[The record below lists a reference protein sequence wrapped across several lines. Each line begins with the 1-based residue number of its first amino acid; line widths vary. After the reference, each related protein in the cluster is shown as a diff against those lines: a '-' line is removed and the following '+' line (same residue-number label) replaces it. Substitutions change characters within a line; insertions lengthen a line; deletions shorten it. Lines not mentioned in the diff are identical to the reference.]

1 MDRTDRR
8 GLSAAMAFA
17 LIAAAG
23 MPISAA
29 TYPAE
34 PSVMLDETVVQEQA
48 QPHADIRIRF
58 NFDGV
63 PFDQVLDFFSREAGL
78 PVIRETAV
86 PDGTLKFIS
95 GRDFALGEALE
106 VFNYSLRVHGVRLV
120 HEADFL
126 YLRSMEGAATD
137 ARPVAPSELA
147 DLSQVDPSAYLT
159 TYIPLNNALASA
171 VIEQIKPLVRAP
183 GLVLAIEN
191 QNLLLLVE
199 TAAQCQR
206 LYEVITQIDL
216 IRPTDVVMEVVPLR
230 FSQVAPLVATLK
242 GLIPEREQIMVMDK
256 NQNARLIDDV
266 SKPALKIQADTRIN
280 AVVAVGPTTRMP
292 VVRELIAMLDTP
304 EGVESGGGGVR
315 MQAYEVVGV
324 SADEASR
331 QIDALFK
338 ALPDLRKPTVRPL
351 ASVGRVMIV
360 GTPEQIMQARALL
373 DVIDPN
379 AGEGVR
385 GDRAARVI
393 ELEHLDPNKAMQI
406 AARLLTPRQNAVLK
420 YVAAPSGKGV
430 LVVGPSVDV
439 DALEAL
445 LGGLDVAPEIR
456 QEVRVVTISSGS
468 VQDVIDRAVALDGL
482 TPESQE
488 DPVRTIVDVN
498 SRSVTLV
505 GSNAALM
512 RFEQRLRSVQQNAVV
527 ATESRTYPLGYAK
540 ASDISGRLMRLL
552 RPLLEPTDGSA
563 YVSPRI
569 EALDELDSII
579 VHALPEQFSTI
590 EGLIAQLDRSKP
602 GDRQFQVFSLRG
614 PGAQDAVERAVKL
627 YNEQTAGMDEAEA
640 GAIEYEID
648 RAAGKLL
655 LTGRAPGLRIFTGI
669 LQQTQQLTPP
679 QRTTR
684 IFDAQFAKASDL
696 LEPLKEYLASADSI
710 DPAREV
716 PEATISVIDRTNSL
730 MITAEGAQH
739 QMILD
744 YLRRLDQIEPS
755 DLPPLRLLQLRTADA
770 VNISSML
777 TQQYNKRPAADRMAR
792 PVEIRADGNTNTL
805 IVAAHAELFDEI
817 KAFVDSLNEEQ
828 SDQPERKTFLFPL
841 KTAKAVN
848 VAEAMNKL
856 FPEPPMPKD
865 RYGRDMPWLRE
876 MREITVSADDSSN
889 SLIIDAPIE
898 REESL
903 RELAEKLDRVE
914 VPPVAELRT
923 YQVIGADLGSIAR
936 MLQGLSRNGSLSS
949 PASSGRPKVPVVIET
964 EPKSSTL
971 IVAGDE
977 VTFEKVEQVLKSLT
991 AVPVEKGLRIIPVA
1005 NTEASAIRERALAIY
1020 NAQISQ
1026 IPGANPVD
1034 ITIDEESNSLEVVAD
1049 HEAMARFM
1057 KIMNELQRQIGPARE
1072 VRMIELRLAK
1082 VNEVVGFLREL
1093 VSASES
1099 MRVMGGPE
1107 PVFEPIETTNAIMVA
1122 AQPAQFA
1129 IISQLVLSLD
1139 NQQVAE
1145 RPPLRIMK
1153 LRSTDA
1159 TNLSSVLQRSY
1170 QQRSP
1175 DERAKKPVDIQ
1186 ADAATNTLIV
1196 SAHPDVMPEIES
1208 IVRELND
1215 ARELDEA
1222 DRQIQIYPLRVARA
1236 EDLARTIDEMYPEP
1250 PMPLDSRGRPRPDLR
1265 RPKEIFVRADR
1276 ATNSLIVDA
1285 PTERLAGF
1293 EQIVS
1298 QLDKAKL
1305 ADDVELRTYRIV
1317 RADLDAVQ
1325 KTLKGLAE
1333 SGALT
1338 TSMQSPVSI
1347 TSEPMS
1353 RTIVVSGPA
1362 EIFERVETV
1371 LKEIDGDINRPTT
1384 SMKLY
1389 PLEHARADRLKVI
1402 LEQMLSARLREVQ
1415 RADGAVMPDM
1425 EELLEISADPSSNTL
1440 IISAPDAV
1448 QEEARQ
1454 LIEVLDTEAAAVGRS
1469 TVRVVPLTYA
1479 DASQVA
1485 RTLQQ
1490 AVPSM
1495 DLPSGD
1501 QVQII
1506 PTVSSNAIL
1515 LSGVAADL
1523 TKVEALIEPLDR
1535 QPFDPE
1541 KPAVETFPLQ
1551 HADANAIARMVEL
1564 LLVDQQQTD
1573 PRILLLQMR
1582 ARNYRMPTT
1591 PKIHVQAEPRT
1602 NSLIVSGPT
1611 STIELARA
1619 MIDRLDQ
1626 PAEDPGRTVLT
1637 FTPINGDP
1645 VKLAQAVSRIM
1656 SATIPQGRR
1665 PLEVTAEPTSGS
1677 VLVIGQPEEAAAA
1690 VAKLADLDERTP
1702 ALPMVDVRSFDLTHA
1717 AASGTAN
1724 AVRSLLSDQSRWPAA
1739 LVRAQR
1745 AGVRVPTVSVQ
1756 PDAATNR
1763 LIVSVPSVLMP
1774 LAEQLISTLDKPRQA
1789 GAVEVRVYR
1798 LEKGNAESIAEAL
1811 TSALRAG
1818 LSPGETAP
1826 IVTAEPSSNTV
1837 IIAGNAQRLVQA
1849 ATLIESMDE
1858 TVEPAGIG
1866 VRTVFLEHAQA
1877 EALAPLV
1884 EKIIEQED
1892 PIGDVVPWMRS
1903 TIMRDLMRAGKAT
1916 SAAPV
1921 RVIAERRLN
1930 ALVISAPTPL
1940 LELAEQVIAGLD
1952 VDRDP
1957 TGPGGGRIV
1966 RVITLTNADVSELST
1981 SIGEMFASDDVGA
1994 VPPVVRVD
2002 VQSNSLIVRGTV
2014 EQIGLIEDIVSKLDA
2029 ATLTSQRQLRLIS
2042 VDRSKADA
2050 MLMARTLRRMLEQQG
2065 GIKVE
2070 IISADELM
2078 DRRETPG
2085 PSGSALPLGPD
2096 LPGFDVN
2103 RLGAWVSSFALAANL
2118 YEPPMGDG
2126 EAASEEG
2133 QADEADEPTVVIAVD
2148 PVTNALMI
2156 IGAPRLTDRIAGL
2169 VAELESQMP
2178 AEPTGV
2184 RIVTLPDTADARGVA
2199 DVVAQTV
2206 RQVGTATANN
2216 PGGFTGRVVVRPD
2229 PSGKAVIVWANA
2241 TDFSTVSEIIAG
2253 VASLADTVEMTIKVY
2268 PLSNVTARQA
2278 LGSVRDLFS
2287 VAPRG
2292 WQAQQLRNMTL
2303 QGRDGITL
2311 RATINPAKVKVIADP
2326 SETSLIVA
2334 APGEAFD
2341 LIDRFITLIDQSPVM
2356 NRLAIRRYALDNA
2369 RALDLTRTLQQLF
2382 DAQRAGAGRMA
2393 NQLPRARFVADDRT
2407 NSMLVTATQ
2416 AQHEEVSRLLAT
2428 ADIATDLEG
2437 VELAIIPLK
2446 NASPRGVSR
2455 IIEEVVIGKDP
2466 GRRERIQISAEDS
2479 SRLFVV
2485 KAPPEDLAQIRAIV
2499 EQVDD
2504 IEVGSFPIRSIKL
2517 EQANAMEVAGQLQ
2530 DFFRERGSLSGRRG
2544 ARSGGAAIIGD
2555 EKSGTIVVAAS
2566 DDDFEQVQSLVSMF
2580 DVPAEGR
2587 KMQHHIIKLK
2597 NARVTDIGNTVRNL
2611 ASQLQNDRMFG
2622 FWFGR
2627 SQQNSNTDKLFV
2639 DWNDRTNSII
2649 VFGQGESLE
2658 MIMQIITEL
2667 DTPLS
2672 DKTRLEVR
2680 AIRAKGS
2687 DLNALANLIEQA
2699 TGTPGWRSWQGRD
2712 PDKVTVEV
2720 DRERGLLLLIGAQAR
2735 VDMAEG
2741 YISQIGEAGVDP
2753 DRKITSVRLEYAD
2766 AARAAQSL
2774 SRFFMER
2781 ARGQGLRDA
2790 GVSVIGSRDGN
2801 VLLVS
2806 ADEED
2811 LAIVQELVAQID
2823 QPEMGNDRVLDVIA
2837 LKHADPADAAA
2848 LIGQMFP
2855 ARRADE
2861 RVIVTPQANRN
2872 SIIVS
2877 APPKSIEGVREL
2889 VSRIDTLPDAGST
2902 RISTVQLESAR
2913 AADVARALADA
2924 LPEGVRIQI
2933 TPVERSNSLLL
2944 TGSDEAIALVTEQI
2958 KSLDTETALS
2968 PVEFRRFEIKHQSVT
2983 DVAYTVRS
2991 MMRGRPRS
2999 PGTPEPNFD
3008 PLFDDNVLAV
3018 TASADEMPFIE
3029 QVITQIDT
3037 PRGTTRKTEFFR
3049 LEYAPAEST
3058 AEALKVF
3065 YGQFAP
3071 EASSPAQRDVT
3082 VVADP
3087 ATNSLVI
3094 SADESVWDGI
3104 TNLISQLDTEEYD
3117 TSQQLVVL
3125 QLQHADATSVARA
3138 INSGLRAPLEEQ
3150 LRREQLRVREES
3162 RNRGRR
3168 DDPIDMP
3175 TVLVSMEGM
3184 PTVSAEI
3191 QTNSLIVFAGRKDL
3205 ARIEAIVKQ
3214 LDVPGYQ
3221 RMPEPRIIPLP
3232 TGRASAIAQ
3241 SVRSAFMTPG
3251 TRQGSPREVLII
3263 GDDTS
3268 SSLIV
3273 RADETQ
3279 FSQILS
3285 LTMALVAESGQSQ
3298 ATPHVVRL
3306 TSIPAVRMRD
3316 TLLETFNDLAQQRN
3330 EPLTISVDRNSNA
3343 IIVASSDD
3351 LFEQISELVHE
3362 LDSPADGGGDEATGV
3377 FSTLGQTVLIVD
3389 IENYSPVDIAQMLGL
3404 LGVTRAQ
3411 SGDRPGIVSEPVTLV
3426 TLKTRRGLAIMG
3438 SKADVIVVAELIKK
3452 IDTKPEETTQNLT
3465 SVRLKM
3471 AQASAVV
3478 NVLNELLD
3486 TMRQGP
3492 ATAPAMALREQI
3504 RRLNLARENFDD
3516 DPIDLDLSV
3525 PIRLIADT
3533 QTNSVFVGSSQGNVE
3548 AMRALIEMLDT
3559 LPVGDAVVVR
3569 IFPLENSSAQTIK
3582 PILDQLFREGER
3594 LRRQPGS
3601 NLAAL
3606 PNTAIGQA
3614 LVGQVAVSVD
3624 ERTNSL
3630 IIAGREEAV
3639 ALVEVL
3645 IDELDADAA
3654 DRGWIEAQVIPLEY
3668 ADAVLLGEKITEVL
3682 VSGLADTPEA
3692 VGLQRQVGRLR
3703 LVLAGEDG
3711 SGTRQVDSDIFAP
3724 MSDLVITSEENLNAL
3739 IVIGTPTN
3747 IGVVRELVKMLD
3759 VELASANNSVRVLPL
3774 EHAAAERVAGIV
3786 NDMFRQRE
3794 SLPSFRPEDRVV
3806 VSVDARTNSLVV
3818 STSPRSFSLLDG
3830 LLKTLDQEETRFA
3843 VGLHV
3848 VHVPNADVRD
3858 LAPKL
3863 ERLML
3868 ERLNATRRAGDVESP
3883 EDVFRIE
3890 PEPNTNS
3897 LIVASSDENLALLKD
3912 FIETLTAGGEVF
3924 SSGERLELIPISSP
3938 GRAAELAETV
3948 QRLYVDKENE
3958 RRGDG
3963 SVRVLP
3969 SERQN
3974 ALIASGT
3981 EADIAAIRGI
3991 VARLDGAA
3999 VETVVD
4005 YKRIALASASAR
4017 EIVSLLED
4025 ALAGRSIGGG
4035 RGGASEQATVLRVYQ
4050 PQIEAAVA
4058 QATIDGSIRE
4068 QISLTA
4074 DLRTNSIMVTAP
4086 PEIMNLIT
4094 KIIEDLDLDRRGDR
4108 VIEAFQLV
4116 NADAQAMAV
4125 LLGELFNLRQLG
4137 DSLVLIPTRSP
4148 DDDPDE
4154 FPGRFTPVPDQRQE
4168 LSITVDRRTN
4178 TLLVSGTQEYLDEVG
4193 EVVEK
4198 LDSIQALEREQRVFD
4213 LRNAQAEE
4221 IEATLQSYFESEADR
4236 RRLTLG
4242 PQRAESFIRQL
4253 EQEVTVVGDVKSNKL
4268 VISASPRYIETV
4280 AKIVKELDASPPQVM
4295 IQVLIAEVTLD
4306 DADSWGVDIN
4316 IGGVVATSKIGGDGY
4331 VFDSLAGGAGVATSL
4346 GVPNFSVASTDFTL
4360 LLRALEEQ
4368 GRLEVLSRP
4377 HITVNNNENAIINV
4391 GEDIAIVTGVIR
4403 DAIGGGT
4410 TANVERMDVGITLDV
4425 SPSISADGFVRV
4437 SIAPTI
4443 SQLSQRVVE
4452 IDENFSAPII
4462 TKREVI
4468 TTVTVKDG
4476 QTIVI
4481 GGLIQTIDEF
4491 RTTKLK
4497 GLGDLPL
4504 FGPLFRTRNQSKVK
4518 TELLVILTPYVIPG
4532 DSPRAELRQR
4542 SLSNMHIDDMED
4554 PVPVLKALGLENGL
4568 PSIDGTDG
4576 PVALPVPKGTIPIS
4590 DWFMDDEDDESDGG
4604 SEDE

>member
-1 MDRTDRR
+1 MMMDRTDRR

-23 MPISAA
+23 MPISAT
-29 TYPAE
+29 TYPVE
-34 PSVMLDETVVQEQA
+34 PSVVFDDTAPDGQA
-48 QPHADIRIRF
+48 EAEVRIRF

-86 PDGTLKFIS
+86 PEGTLKFIS
-95 GRDFALGEALE
+95 GRDFLLGEALE

-126 YLRSMEGAATD
+126 YLRSMAGAATD
-137 ARPVAPSELA
+137 ARPVNPSELA
-147 DLSQVDPSAYLT
+147 DLSDVDPSAYLT
-159 TYIPLNNALASA
+159 TYIPLNNALAQS
-171 VIEQIKPLVRAP
+171 VIEQIKPLVREP
-183 GLVLAIEN
+183 GIVLAIDN

-206 LYEVITQIDL
+206 LYEVITQIDQ
-216 IRPTDVVMEVVPLR
+216 IRPTDTVMEVVPLR
-230 FSQVAPLVATLK
+230 YSQVAPLVATLK

-280 AVVAVGPTTRMP
+280 AVVAVGPKTRMP
-292 VVRELIAMLDTP
+292 VVKELIAMLDAP
-304 EGVESGGGGVR
+304 EGTESGGGGVR

-324 SADEASR
+324 TADEASR

-360 GTPEQIMQARALL
+360 GTPEQIVQARALL

-379 AGEGVR
+379 EGEGER

-393 ELEHLDPNKAMQI
+393 ELEHLNPDKAMQI
-406 AARLLTPRQNAVLK
+406 AVRLLTPRQNAVLK
-420 YVAAPSGKGV
+420 YVAAPSGKGL
-430 LVVGPSVDV
+430 LVVGPSGDV
-439 DALEAL
+439 DSLEQL
-445 LGGLDVAPEIR
+445 LTGLDVRPEIR
-456 QEVRVVTISSGS
+456 QEVRVISITRGD
-468 VQDVIDRAVALDGL
+468 VQGVIDRATALDAL
-482 TPESQE
+482 TPESDE
-488 DPVRTIVDVN
+488 DPVRTIVDIE

-505 GSNAALM
+505 GSKAALS
-512 RFEQRLRSVQQNAVV
+512 RYEQRLRSVEQSAVV
-527 ATESRTYPLGYAK
+527 STESRTYPLGYAK
-540 ASDISGRLMRLL
+540 ASDIAGRLMRLL
-552 RPLLEPTDGSA
+552 RPLLEPSDGSS

-590 EGLIAQLDRSKP
+590 EGLIAQLDRAKP
-602 GDRQFQVFSLRG
+602 GDRQFQVLSLRG
-614 PGAQDAVERAVKL
+614 PGAEDAVERAVKL
-627 YNEQTAGMDEAEA
+627 YNQQTAGMDEMEA

-655 LTGRAPGLRIFTGI
+655 LTGRAPGLRIFSAI

-710 DPAREV
+710 DPGREV
-716 PEATISVIDRTNSL
+716 PEATISVIERTNSL

-744 YLRRLDQIEPS
+744 YLKRLDQIEPS

-770 VNISSML
+770 VNMASML

-977 VTFEKVEQVLKSLT
+977 ITFEKVEQVLKSLT

-1005 NTEASAIRERALAIY
+1005 NTDAAAIRERALAIY

-1057 KIMNELQRQIGPARE
+1057 KIMDELQRQIGPARE

-1082 VNEVVGFLREL
+1082 VTEVIGFLREL

-1122 AQPAQFA
+1122 AQPSQFA
-1129 IISQLVLSLD
+1129 IISQLIQSLD

-1170 QQRSP
+1170 QQRP
-1175 DERAKKPVDIQ
+1175 PEERAKKPVDIQ

-1196 SAHPDVMPEIES
+1196 SAHPEVMPEIEA

-1236 EDLARTIDEMYPEP
+1236 EELAKTIDEMYPEP

-1293 EQIVS
+1293 EQIVA

-1317 RADLDAVQ
+1317 RADLGAVE
-1325 KTLKGLAE
+1325 KTLKGLAD

-1362 EIFERVETV
+1362 EIFDRVETV

-1454 LIEVLDTEAAAVGRS
+1454 LIEVLDTEAAAIGRA

-1485 RTLQQ
+1485 KTLQL

-1495 DLPSGD
+1495 DLPSGE
-1501 QVQII
+1501 QVQIL
-1506 PTVSSNAIL
+1506 PTASSNAIL
-1515 LSGVAADL
+1515 LAGVAADL

-1551 HADANAIARMVEL
+1551 HADANAIARMVES

-1645 VKLAQAVSRIM
+1645 AKLAQAVSKIM
-1656 SATIPQGRR
+1656 SATVPQGRR

-1717 AASGTAN
+1717 AASGAAN
-1724 AVRSLLSDQSRWPAA
+1724 AVRSLLSDQSRWPDA

-1756 PDAATNR
+1756 PESATNR

-1774 LAEQLISTLDKPRQA
+1774 LAEQLISTLDQPRQK

-1798 LEKGNAESIAEAL
+1798 LEKGNAESVADAL
-1811 TSALRAG
+1811 TKALKAG
-1818 LSPGETAP
+1818 LLPGEVAP
-1826 IVTAEPSSNTV
+1826 IITAEPSSNTV
-1837 IIAGNAQRLVQA
+1837 VIAATGDRLAQA

-1858 TVEPAGIG
+1858 SVEPAGIG
-1866 VRTVFLEHAQA
+1866 VRTVYLEHAQA

-1884 EKIIEQED
+1884 QKIIEQQD
-1892 PIGDVVPWMRS
+1892 PIGDVPSWMRP
-1903 TIMRDLMRAGKAT
+1903 TIVRDLARAGKDVVAVQ
-1916 SAAPV
+1916 V
-1921 RVIAERRLN
+1921 RVVAERRLN
-1930 ALVISAPTPL
+1930 ALVISAPTTV

-1957 TGPGGGRIV
+1957 SGSGGGRVV
-1966 RVITLTNADVSELST
+1966 RVITLANAEVSELST
-1981 SIGEMFASDDVGA
+1981 SIEEMFASDDVGA
-1994 VPPVVRVD
+1994 VPPMVRVD
-2002 VQSNSLIVRGTV
+2002 AQSNSLIVRGTV
-2014 EQIGLIEDIVSKLDA
+2014 EQIGLIEEIVSKLDA

-2070 IISADELM
+2070 IISAEELM

-2085 PSGSALPLGPD
+2085 PSGSARPLS
-2096 LPGFDVN
+2096 PGLDAT
-2103 RLGAWVSSFALAANL
+2103 RLGVWATGFVMGSVFD
-2118 YEPPMGDG
+2118 EPPEG
-2126 EAASEEG
+2126 EG
-2133 QADEADEPTVVIAVD
+2133 ADEAAEDDADDEPTVVIAVD
-2148 PVTNALMI
+2148 PLTNALMV

-2178 AEPTGV
+2178 SEPTGV

-2206 RQVGTATANN
+2206 RQVGTATATN
-2216 PGGFTGRVVVRPD
+2216 PGGFTGRVAVRPD
-2229 PSGKAVIVWANA
+2229 PSGKAVVVWANA
-2241 TDFSTVSEIIAG
+2241 TDFDTVSEIIAG
-2253 VASLADTVEMTIKVY
+2253 VASLADSVEMTIKVY
-2268 PLSNVTARQA
+2268 PLANVTARQA
-2278 LGSVRDLFS
+2278 LGSVQDLFS
-2287 VAPRG
+2287 VNPRG
-2292 WQAQQLRNMTL
+2292 RQAQQLREMTL
-2303 QGRDGITL
+2303 MGEDGSTL
-2311 RATINPAKVKVIADP
+2311 RATINPKNVKVIADP

-2334 APGEAFD
+2334 APGDAFD
-2341 LIDRFITLIDQSPVM
+2341 LIDRFMTLIDQSPVM

-2369 RALDLTRTLQQLF
+2369 RATDLTRTLQRLF

-2393 NQLPRARFVADDRT
+2393 NQLPRAQFVADDRT

-2416 AQHEEVSRLLAT
+2416 IQHEEVARLLAT

-2446 NASPRGVSR
+2446 NASPRGVAR

-2485 KAPPEDLAQIRAIV
+2485 KAPPEDLEQIRAIV

-2517 EQANAMEVAGQLQ
+2517 QQANAMEVAKQLQ
-2530 DFFRERGSLSGRRG
+2530 DFFRERGSLNGRRG
-2544 ARSGGAAIIGD
+2544 TRSGGAAIIGN
-2555 EKSGTIVVAAS
+2555 EKSGTIVVSAS
-2566 DDDFEQVQSLVSMF
+2566 DDDFEQVQSLVTMF

-2587 KMQHHIIKLK
+2587 KMQHRIVHLK
-2597 NARVTDIGNTVRNL
+2597 NARVTDIGQTIQNL
-2611 ASQLQNDRMFG
+2611 AWEIQSQRFGG
-2622 FWFGR
+2622 FWGFGR
-2627 SQQNSNTDKLFV
+2627 GQQTSSTDRLFV
-2639 DWNDRTNSII
+2639 ETNERTNSII
-2649 VFGQGESLE
+2649 VFGQGETLE
-2658 MIMQIITEL
+2658 TVLQIITEL
-2667 DTPLS
+2667 DSPLS
-2672 DKTRLEVR
+2672 EQTRLEVR

-2687 DLNALANLIEQA
+2687 DLNALRDLIEQA

-2741 YISQIGEAGVDP
+2741 YIRQIGEVGVDP
-2753 DRKITSVRLEYAD
+2753 SRKITSLQLEHAD

-2774 SRFFMER
+2774 TRFFMER
-2781 ARGQGLRDA
+2781 ARAQGLREA
-2790 GVSVIGSRDGN
+2790 VVSIIGSRDGN
-2801 VLLVS
+2801 VLLIS

-2811 LAIVQELVAQID
+2811 LAIVEQLVAQID
-2823 QPEMGNDRVLDVIA
+2823 QPELGNDRVMDVIA
-2837 LKHADPADAAA
+2837 LKHAEPSDAAA

-2861 RVIVTPQANRN
+2861 RVIVTPQAGRN
-2872 SIIVS
+2872 AIIVS

-2889 VSRIDTLPDAGST
+2889 VSRIDTLPDAEST
-2902 RISTVQLESAR
+2902 RIATVQLESAR
-2913 AADVARALADA
+2913 AEDVARALAEA

-2944 TGSDEAIALVTEQI
+2944 TGSDEAIALVTDQI

-2991 MMRGRPRS
+2991 MMRGRPRG

-3029 QVITQIDT
+3029 QIILQIDT

-3094 SADESVWDGI
+3094 SADESVWDDI
-3104 TNLISQLDTEEYD
+3104 TNLINQLDTEEYD

-3138 INSGLRAPLEEQ
+3138 INEGLRAPLEEQ
-3150 LRREQLRVREES
+3150 LRREQLRIREES

-3168 DDPIDMP
+3168 DDPIDAP
-3175 TVLVSMEGM
+3175 TVLVSTEGM

-3241 SVRSAFMTPG
+3241 SVRAAFMTPG

-3273 RADETQ
+3273 RADDEQ
-3279 FSQILS
+3279 FAQILS
-3285 LTMALVAESGQSQ
+3285 LAMALVAESGQSQ
-3298 ATPHVVRL
+3298 ATPHIIRL
-3306 TSIPAVRMRD
+3306 ANVPAVRLRD
-3316 TLLETFNDLAQQRN
+3316 TLLETFGPLAQQRN
-3330 EPLTISVDRNSNA
+3330 EPLTISVDRNANA

-3351 LFEQISELVHE
+3351 LFMQVQKLVQE
-3362 LDSPADGGGDEATGV
+3362 LDGSSDDGGSDESSGV
-3377 FSTLGQTVLIVD
+3377 FNTLGQTVLIVD
-3389 IENYSPVDIAQMLGL
+3389 IENYAPGDVAQMLGL

-3411 SGDRPGIVSEPVTLV
+3411 PADRPGLVSEPVTLV
-3426 TLKTRRGLAIMG
+3426 TLKTRRGLAVMG
-3438 SKADVIVVAELIKK
+3438 SKADVLVVAELIKK
-3452 IDTKPEETTQNLT
+3452 IDTKPEEMTQNLT
-3465 SVRLKM
+3465 TVRLKM

-3478 NVLNELLD
+3478 TVLNELLD
-3486 TMRQGP
+3486 TTRQGP
-3492 ATAPAMALREQI
+3492 STAPAMALREQI
-3504 RRLNLARENFDD
+3504 RRLNLARENLDD
-3516 DPIDLDLSV
+3516 APIDLDLSV
-3525 PIRLIADT
+3525 PIRLIADG
-3533 QTNSVFVGSSQGNVE
+3533 QTNSVFVGSSKGNI
-3548 AMRALIEMLDT
+3548 AALRELIGLLDT

-3630 IIAGREEAV
+3630 VVAGREEAV
-3639 ALVEVL
+3639 ALVDVL
-3645 IDELDADAA
+3645 IRDLDADAA
-3654 DRGWIEAQVIPLEY
+3654 DRGWIEAQVISLEF
-3668 ADAVLLGEKITEVL
+3668 ADAITLANKIEQVL
-3682 VSGLADTPEA
+3682 VSGLGDTPEA

-3703 LVLAGEDG
+3703 LVL
-3711 SGTRQVDSDIFAP
+3711 SGDTQNDPRRIDSDIFAP
-3724 MSDLVITSEENLNAL
+3724 MSGLVVTAEENLNAL

-3747 IGVVRELVKMLD
+3747 IDVVRELVKMLD
-3759 VELASANNSVRVLPL
+3759 VELASANNSVRVMPL
-3774 EHAAAERVAGIV
+3774 EHAAAERIAGIV

-3806 VSVDARTNSLVV
+3806 VSVDSRTNSLVV

-3848 VHVPNADVRD
+3848 VHVPSADVQD

-3912 FIETLTAGGEVF
+3912 FIETLTTGGEAF

-3981 EADIAAIRGI
+3981 EDDIVAIRGI
-3991 VARLDGAA
+3991 VARLDGAS

-4017 EIVSLLED
+4017 EVVSLLED
-4025 ALAGRSIGGG
+4025 ALAGRSIGGS
-4035 RGGASEQATVLRVYQ
+4035 RGAASAQATVLRVYQ
-4050 PQIEAAVA
+4050 PEIEAAVA
-4058 QATIDGSIRE
+4058 EATIDGSIRE

-4094 KIIEDLDLDRRGDR
+4094 KIVEDLDLDRRGDR
-4108 VIEAFQLV
+4108 VIETFQLI

-4137 DSLVLIPTRSP
+4137 DSLVLIPTRSHEDEA
-4148 DDDPDE
+4148 DDI
-4154 FPGRFTPVPDQRQE
+4154 PGRFTPVPDQRQE

-4178 TLLVSGTQEYLDEVG
+4178 TLLVSGTQEYLDEVRD
-4193 EVVEK
+4193 VVEN

-4213 LRNAQAEE
+4213 LRNAQASE
-4221 IEATLQSYFESEADR
+4221 IELTLQSYFDSEAER

-4253 EQEVTVVGDVKSNKL
+4253 EQEVTVIGDEKSNKL

-4280 AKIVKELDASPPQVM
+4280 AQIVEELDASPPQVM

-4306 DADSWGVDIN
+4306 NADSWGVDIN
-4316 IGGVVATSKIGGDGY
+4316 IGGMVATSKIGGDGY

-4377 HITVNNNENAIINV
+4377 HIIVNNNEEATINV
-4391 GEDIAIVTGVIR
+4391 GEDIAIVTGVVR
-4403 DAIGGGT
+4403 DSIGGGT
-4410 TANVERMDVGITLDV
+4410 TANVTRRDVGIILTV
-4425 SPSISADGFVRV
+4425 RPSISVDGFVRV
-4437 SIAPTI
+4437 DIAPTI

-4452 IDENFSAPII
+4452 IDANFSAPII
-4462 TKREVI
+4462 TQRLVD

-4476 QTIVI
+4476 QTVVI
-4481 GGLIQTIDEF
+4481 GGLIQTIDED
-4491 RTTKLK
+4491 RTSKLK

-4504 FGPLFRTRNQSKVK
+4504 FGPLFRSSNKSKVK

-4542 SLSNMHIDDMED
+4542 SMSQYQIDQLEN
-4554 PVPVLKALGLENGL
+4554 PEPVLKALGLEGGL
-4568 PSIDGTDG
+4568 PSVDQTDG
-4576 PVALPVPKGTIPIS
+4576 PVALPLPEGAIPIS
-4590 DWFMDDEDDESDGG
+4590 DWFMEDDGDGG

>member
-23 MPISAA
+23 MPISA
-29 TYPAE
+29 TSYPVE
-34 PSVMLDETVVQEQA
+34 PSVVFDDTAQA
-48 QPHADIRIRF
+48 GQVAGDVRIRF

-63 PFDQVLDFFSREAGL
+63 PFEQVLDFFSREAGL
-78 PVIRETAV
+78 PVIREAAV
-86 PDGTLKFIS
+86 PEGTLKFIS

-106 VFNYSLRVHGVRLV
+106 VFNYSLRAHGVRLV

-147 DLSQVDPSAYLT
+147 DLSEVDPSAYLT

-230 FSQVAPLVATLK
+230 FSQVSPLVATLK

-292 VVRELIAMLDTP
+292 VVKELIAMLDAP
-304 EGVESGGGGVR
+304 EGSESAGGGVR

-324 SADEASR
+324 TPDEASR

-393 ELEHLDPNKAMQI
+393 ELEHLNPDKAMQI
-406 AARLLTPRQNAVLK
+406 AVRLLTPRQNAVLK
-420 YVAAPSGKGV
+420 YVAAPSGKGL
-430 LVVGPSVDV
+430 LVVGPAGDV
-439 DALEAL
+439 DALEQL

-456 QEVRVVTISSGS
+456 QEVRVVTVTSGD

-488 DPVRTIVDVN
+488 DPVRTIVDVE

-505 GSNAALM
+505 GSKASLT

-552 RPLLEPTDGSA
+552 RPLLEPSDGSA

-590 EGLIAQLDRSKP
+590 EGLIGQLDRAKP
-602 GDRQFQVFSLRG
+602 GDRQFQVLSLRG
-614 PGAQDAVERAVKL
+614 PGAEDAVERAVKL
-627 YNEQTAGMDEAEA
+627 YNQQTAGMDEMEA

-648 RAAGKLL
+648 RTAGKLL
-655 LTGRAPGLRIFTGI
+655 LTGRAPGLRIFSGI

-696 LEPLKEYLASADSI
+696 VEPLKAYLASADPI
-710 DPAREV
+710 DPAREI
-716 PEATISVIDRTNSL
+716 PEPTISVMERTNSL
-730 MITAEGAQH
+730 MITAEAAQH
-739 QMILD
+739 QVILD
-744 YLRRLDQIEPS
+744 YLKRLDQIEPS

-1005 NTEASAIRERALAIY
+1005 NTDAAAIRERALAIY

-1049 HEAMARFM
+1049 REAMGRFM
-1057 KIMNELQRQIGPARE
+1057 KIMDELQRQIGPARE

-1082 VNEVVGFLREL
+1082 VNEVIGFLREL

-1129 IISQLVLSLD
+1129 IISQLVQSLD

-1170 QQRSP
+1170 QQRPP

-1196 SAHPDVMPEIES
+1196 SAHPDVMPEIEA

-1317 RADLDAVQ
+1317 RADLDAVE

-1347 TSEPMS
+1347 SSEPMS

-1448 QEEARQ
+1448 QEEAQQ
-1454 LIEVLDTEAAAVGRS
+1454 LIEVLDTEAAAVGRA

-1479 DASQVA
+1479 DAAQVA

-1495 DLPSGD
+1495 DLPSGSR
-1501 QVQII
+1501 VQIL
-1506 PTVSSNAIL
+1506 PTASSNAIL
-1515 LSGVAADL
+1515 LAGVAADL

-1551 HADANAIARMVEL
+1551 HADANAIARMVES

-1611 STIELARA
+1611 STIELART

-1645 VKLAQAVSRIM
+1645 VKLAQAVSKIM

-1665 PLEVTAEPTSGS
+1665 ALEVTAEPTSGS

-1702 ALPMVDVRSFDLTHA
+1702 ALPMVDVRSFDLAHA

-1724 AVRSLLSDQSRWPAA
+1724 AVRSLLSDQSRWPEP

-1745 AGVRVPTVSVQ
+1745 AGIRVPTVSVQ
-1756 PDAATNR
+1756 AEATTNR

-1774 LAEQLISTLDKPRQA
+1774 LAEQLISTLDQPRQA

-1798 LEKGNAESIAEAL
+1798 LEKGNAESVASAL
-1811 TSALRAG
+1811 TQALRAG

-1837 IIAGNAQRLVQA
+1837 VVAATGDRLAQA
-1849 ATLIESMDE
+1849 ASLIESMDE
-1858 TVEPAGIG
+1858 SVEPAGIG
-1866 VRTVFLEHAQA
+1866 VRTVYLEHAQA

-1884 EKIIEQED
+1884 QRIIEQQDPVGED
-1892 PIGDVVPWMRS
+1892 VAPWMRS
-1903 TIMRDLMRAGKAT
+1903 AIIRDLARAGKDVV
-1916 SAAPV
+1916 AAPV
-1921 RVIAERRLN
+1921 RVVAERRLN
-1930 ALVISAPTPL
+1930 ALVISAPTTV

-1957 TGPGGGRIV
+1957 TEPGGGRMV

-1981 SIGEMFASDDVGA
+1981 SIEEMFSSDDVGA

-2002 VQSNSLIVRGTV
+2002 AQSNSLIVRGTV
-2014 EQIGLIEDIVSKLDA
+2014 EQIGLIEEIVSKLDA

-2070 IISADELM
+2070 IISAEELM

-2085 PSGSALPLGPD
+2085 PSGSVLPLRPE

-2103 RLGAWVSSFALAANL
+2103 RLGAWATSLAMGAHL
-2118 YEPPMGDG
+2118 SEPPVVDD
-2126 EAASEEG
+2126 EAESEEG
-2133 QADEADEPTVVIAVD
+2133 AAAEAVEPTVVIAVD
-2148 PVTNALMI
+2148 PVTNALMV
-2156 IGAPRLTDRIAGL
+2156 IGSPRLTDRIAGL

-2184 RIVTLPDTADARGVA
+2184 RIVTLPDTANARGVA
-2199 DVVAQTV
+2199 DVVTQTV
-2206 RQVGTATANN
+2206 RQVGYATATN
-2216 PGGFTGRVVVRPD
+2216 PGGFTGRVAVRPD
-2229 PSGKAVIVWANA
+2229 PSGKAVVVWANE
-2241 TDFSTVSEIIAG
+2241 TDFGTVSEIIAG

-2268 PLSNVTARQA
+2268 PLANVTARQA
-2278 LGSVRDLFS
+2278 LGSVQDLFS

-2292 WQAQQLRNMTL
+2292 RQAQQLRNMTL
-2303 QGRDGITL
+2303 RGEDGTTL
-2311 RATINPAKVKVIADP
+2311 RATINPQKVKVIADP

-2356 NRLAIRRYALDNA
+2356 NRLAIRRYGLENA

-2416 AQHEEVSRLLAT
+2416 AQHEEVARLLAT

-2437 VELAIIPLK
+2437 VELAIIPLR
-2446 NASPRGVSR
+2446 NASPRGVAR

-2485 KAPPEDLAQIRAIV
+2485 KAPPEDLEQIRAIV

-2504 IEVGSFPIRSIKL
+2504 VEVGTFPIRSIKL
-2517 EQANAMEVAGQLQ
+2517 EQANAMEVARQLQ
-2530 DFFRERGSLSGRRG
+2530 DFFRERGALNGRRG
-2544 ARSGGAAIIGD
+2544 SRTGGAAIVGD
-2555 EKSGTIVVAAS
+2555 ERSGTIIVSAS
-2566 DDDFEQVQSLVSMF
+2566 DDDFEQVQSLVTMF

-2587 KMQHHIIKLK
+2587 KMQHHIIHLK
-2597 NARVTDIGNTVRNL
+2597 NARVTDIGGTVQNL
-2611 ASQLQNDRMFG
+2611 AFELQWERLGGFYGYGGSQRG
-2622 FWFGR
+2622 GGG
-2627 SQQNSNTDKLFV
+2627 DKLFV
-2639 DWNDRTNSII
+2639 ETNDKTNSII
-2649 VFGQGESLE
+2649 VFGQGETLDT
-2658 MIMQIITEL
+2658 ILQIIAEL
-2667 DTPLS
+2667 DSPLS

-2680 AIRAKGS
+2680 AVRAKGS
-2687 DLNALANLIEQA
+2687 DLNALRDLIEQA

-2712 PDKVTVEV
+2712 PDQVTVEV
-2720 DRERGLLLLIGAQAR
+2720 DRERGLLLLVGDQDR
-2735 VDMAEG
+2735 VDMAEE
-2741 YISQIGEAGVDP
+2741 YIRQIGEAGVDP

-2766 AARAAQSL
+2766 AARTAQSL

-2781 ARGQGLRDA
+2781 ARGQGLREA

-2823 QPEMGNDRVLDVIA
+2823 QPEMGDDRVLDVIA
-2837 LKHADPADAAA
+2837 LKHAEPADAAA

-2924 LPEGVRIQI
+2924 LPDGVRIQI

-2958 KSLDTETALS
+2958 KSLDTETVLS
-2968 PVEFRRFEIKHQSVT
+2968 PVEFRRFEIKHQSVS

-3104 TNLISQLDTEEYD
+3104 TSLINQLDTEEYD

-3138 INSGLRAPLEEQ
+3138 INQGLRAPLEEQ
-3150 LRREQLRVREES
+3150 LRREQLRIREES

-3168 DDPIDMP
+3168 DDPIDVP
-3175 TVLVSMEGM
+3175 AVLVGTEGM

-3241 SVRSAFMTPG
+3241 SVRAAFMTPG

-3273 RADETQ
+3273 RADDEQ
-3279 FSQILS
+3279 FAQILS

-3306 TSIPAVRMRD
+3306 ANVPAVRLRD
-3316 TLLETFNDLAQQRN
+3316 TLLETFRPLAQQRN
-3330 EPLTISVDRNSNA
+3330 EPLTISVDRNANA

-3351 LFEQISELVHE
+3351 LFAQVQELIEQ
-3362 LDSPADGGGDEATGV
+3362 LDGPSDDIGEIGSV
-3377 FSTLGQTVLIVD
+3377 FNTLGQTVLIVD
-3389 IENYSPVDIAQMLGL
+3389 IDNYAPADVAQMLGL

-3411 SGDRPGIVSEPVTLV
+3411 PADRPGLVSEPVTLV
-3426 TLKTRRGLAIMG
+3426 TLRTRRGLAVMG
-3438 SKADVIVVAELIKK
+3438 SKADVLVVAELIKK
-3452 IDTKPEETTQNLT
+3452 IDTKPEETTQNLAT
-3465 SVRLKM
+3465 VRLKM

-3533 QTNSVFVGSSQGNVE
+3533 QTNSVFVGSTPGNVE
-3548 AMRALIEMLDT
+3548 ALRALIEMLDT

-3569 IFPLENSSAQTIK
+3569 IFPLENSSAQTLK

-3654 DRGWIEAQVIPLEY
+3654 DRGWIEAQVIPLEF
-3668 ADAVLLGEKITEVL
+3668 ADAVLLGDKITEVL

-3711 SGTRQVDSDIFAP
+3711 EEIRQVDSDIFAP
-3724 MSDLVITSEENLNAL
+3724 MSGLVITAEENLNAL

-3759 VELASANNSVRVLPL
+3759 VELASASNSVRVLPL
-3774 EHAAAERVAGIV
+3774 EHAAAERVSGIV

-3818 STSPRSFSLLDG
+3818 STSPRSFALLDG

-3848 VHVPNADVRD
+3848 VHVPTADVRD

-3912 FIETLTAGGEVF
+3912 FIETLTAGGEIF
-3924 SSGERLELIPISSP
+3924 NSGERLELIPISSP
-3938 GRAAELAETV
+3938 GRAAELADTV

-3981 EADIAAIRGI
+3981 EADITAIRGI

-4017 EIVSLLED
+4017 EVVSLLED

-4035 RGGASEQATVLRVYQ
+4035 RGSASEQATVLRVYQ

-4058 QATIDGSIRE
+4058 QATIDGSVRE

-4074 DLRTNSIMVTAP
+4074 DLRTNSVMVTAP

-4108 VIEAFQLV
+4108 VIETFQLV

-4148 DDDPDE
+4148 DDEHDE
-4154 FPGRFTPVPDQRQE
+4154 LSGRFTPVPDQRQE

-4178 TLLVSGTQEYLDEVG
+4178 TLLVSGTQEYLDEVS
-4193 EVVEK
+4193 EVVRK

-4221 IEATLQSYFESEADR
+4221 IEATLQSYFESEAER

-4280 AKIVKELDASPPQVM
+4280 AKIVEELDAAPPQVM

-4306 DADSWGVDIN
+4306 DSDSWGVDIN

-4377 HITVNNNENAIINV
+4377 HIIVNNNEDATINV
-4391 GEDIAIVTGVIR
+4391 GEDIAIVTGVVR
-4403 DAIGGGT
+4403 DSIGGGT
-4410 TANVERMDVGITLDV
+4410 TANVERMDVGIKLEV

-4462 TKREVI
+4462 TQRLVE

-4476 QTIVI
+4476 QTVVI
-4481 GGLIQTIDEF
+4481 GGLIQTIDEY
-4491 RTTKLK
+4491 RMTKLK
-4497 GLGDLPL
+4497 GLGDLPVIW
-4504 FGPLFRTRNQSKVK
+4504 PLFRSKKQSKVK

-4542 SLSNMHIDDMED
+4542 SLSEVHINEMEN
-4554 PVPVLKALGLENGL
+4554 PEPVLKALGLEGGL
-4568 PSIDGTDG
+4568 PSVNGPDG
-4576 PVALPVPKGTIPIS
+4576 PVALPVPEGTIPIS
-4590 DWFMDDEDDESDGG
+4590 DWFLEDESDG
-4604 SEDE
+4604 EDEDE